1 MKKQNVYVCRCEDVT
16 LDELYYWIHRG
27 FTTFEGL
34 KRQLRIGMGPCQ
46 GQICGE
52 VIRRELA
59 NFLKKHPA
67 DINTHTTRPLTM
79 GVPLEAIAKAG
90 DQDES

>member
-1 MKKQNVYVCRCEDVT
+1 MNKKLVYVCRCEDVT
-16 LDELYYWIHRG
+16 MAELYYWINRG

-52 VIRRELA
+52 VVRRELA
-59 NFLKKHPA
+59 LYHKKHPA
-67 DINTHTTRPLTM
+67 DVKTHTIRPLTM
-79 GVPLEAIAKAG
+79 GVPLEAIAKRG
-90 DQDES
+90 DRDEG